1 MKGMA
6 VTNRSAHP
14 AKAGHGAGVITA
26 IELKTT
32 IITIKHGQIQAM
44 GWPAMTM
51 TFKAN
56 PPVPLKGVHVGQ
68 WVRSDVRAQG
78 IISDVTALRPD
89 A

>member
-1 MKGMA
+1 
-6 VTNRSAHP
+6 
-14 AKAGHGAGVITA
+14 
-26 IELKTT
+26 
-32 IITIKHGQIQAM
+32 M

-68 WVRSDVRAQG
+68 RVRSDVRAQG